1 MSYHYLKEESVFP
14 PYLQFPE
21 FLVLLPISQ
30 TAKIT
35 YMVLYDR
42 ARLSQKNKWLDED
55 GRIFIIFP
63 IKEICKKI
71 GKGETTVKQA
81 LDDLDVAG
89 LLKRKSGG
97 FSKPNHIYIRI
108 PDGSQFSV
116 SDENPTSKGV
126 NTKPSNSR
134 KSAFTAVGS
143 STPNKVIETSNI
155 KQSIRNNISVTNNF
169 GKTMKSAMP
178 DYSCMEGESL

>member
-21 FLVLLPISQ
+21 FLVSLPISQ
-30 TAKIT
+30 TTKIT
-35 YMVLYDR
+35 YMILYNR
-42 ARLSQKNKWLDED
+42 ARLSQKNKWLDEE

-81 LDDLDVAG
+81 LNDMDVAG

-108 PDGSQFSV
+108 PDDSPFSV
-116 SDENPTSKGV
+116 PVENPSSIGI
-126 NTKPSNSR
+126 NIKPSNSR
-134 KSAFTAVGS
+134 KSVFTTAGS
-143 STPNKVIETSNI
+143 STPSKVIETSNK
-155 KQSIRNNISVTNNF
+155 KQSKRTHVSVTNNF
-169 GKTMKSAMP
+169 GRTLKSSMP
-178 DYSCMEGESL
+178 DYSCMKGESL